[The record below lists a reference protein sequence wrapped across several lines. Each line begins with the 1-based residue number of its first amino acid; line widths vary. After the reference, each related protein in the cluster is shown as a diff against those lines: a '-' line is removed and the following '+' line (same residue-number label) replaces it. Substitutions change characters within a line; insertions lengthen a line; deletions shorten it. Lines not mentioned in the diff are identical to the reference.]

1 MILERFS
8 LSGKTALIT
17 GAARGIG
24 FAIAQAF
31 TEAGA
36 KIIIAD
42 RDQAQGATAAATLGR
57 AAEFIAL
64 DVSDAAAIR
73 AAAAEFHRRHF
84 PIDIL
89 VNNAAI
95 CLLGDALST
104 TDETW
109 RQHMA
114 INLDGLFYCCREFG
128 RHMVEAKRGTIV
140 NIASIAALIE
150 PRPQHHIAYS
160 ASKGAVAQLT
170 RSLAAEWAASG
181 IRVNA
186 VAPGYTATELALT
199 AGRELVKEWLPHIPM
214 GRLMDPAEIAA
225 TVLFFASEASSGLTG
240 TMLAVDG
247 GYTVL

>member
-1 MILERFS
+1 MVLERFS
-8 LSGKTALIT
+8 LSGKTAIIT

-42 RDQAQGATAAATLGR
+42 RDEAQGAHAAATIGKT
-57 AAEFIAL
+57 AEFIAL
-64 DVSDAAAIR
+64 DVSDSTAIR
-73 AAAAEFHRRHF
+73 TISAELRRRHGH
-84 PIDIL
+84 IDIL
-89 VNNAAI
+89 INNAAI
-95 CLLGDALST
+95 CQLGDALST

-150 PRPQHHIAYS
+150 PRPQHHTAYS
-160 ASKGAVAQLT
+160 ASKGGVAQLT
-170 RSLAAEWAASG
+170 RSLAAEWASSG
-181 IRVNA
+181 VRVNA

-214 GRLMDPAEIAA
+214 GRLMDPSEIAS

-240 TMLAVDG
+240 SMLAVDG